1 MKIIPRK
8 WVRAVLSLSF
18 ALGFLLAAS
27 SSHAATSFDSL
38 SFKPADDHG
47 FYLVTQQTQTLGK
60 WGWALGLTTEYSN
73 DSLVLK
79 NAAGVR
85 IQDII
90 DDQIAMQLGGAVG
103 FTDWLNVGL
112 NVSVVPMQQ
121 FTRIVPPISDDGARF
136 GDIRLDAKARLLDNE
151 KYPVGVAVVP
161 FVTFPTG
168 NDSHFVGNGKITGGA
183 LAVLDSKRIADRVS
197 LALNLGAQLRDEVN
211 LAPGTTIGHQFLYGA
226 AGNVAIVKKKLEGI
240 VDMNGWTTFSD
251 FFGSNSRNLELNG
264 ALRYFPIDKLAVTAG
279 AGTGLQDGAGAPD
292 FRAFLTVA
300 YRNAR
305 EEEAAPTPPPPPEPV
320 KEEVIS
326 TNKIHFQFNK
336 AVIVPSSYP
345 VIDEILSGIKG
356 RSDVQGVRVE
366 GHTDSVGSD
375 EYNQKLSDKRAG
387 SVRTYMTDKGYPADQ
402 ITAVGKGESNPIA
415 DNATKSGRAQNRRV
429 EFHLQLKPG
438 AKVKVINKTESPTY
452 EDGDTGGAVRGKK
465 K

>member
-1 MKIIPRK
+1 MKT
-8 WVRAVLSLSF
+8 VVLS
-18 ALGFLLAAS
+18 FLLALFTVS
-27 SSHAATSFDSL
+27 SAEAATSFDSL

-47 FYLVTQQTQTLGK
+47 YFLVTQQSQTLGT
-60 WGWALGLTTEYSN
+60 WGWALGLTTEFSN

-79 NAAGVR
+79 NAGGLR

-90 DDQIAMQLGGAVG
+90 DNQIALQLGGALGV
-103 FTDWLNVGL
+103 TDWLNVGL
-112 NVSVVPMQQ
+112 NVSFVPYQQ
-121 FTRIVPPISDDGARF
+121 FTPIGSVIENNGARM

-151 KYPVGVAVVP
+151 KYPVGIAVVP

-168 NDSHFVGNGKITGGA
+168 SDSRFVGNGKFTGGA

-197 LALNLGAQLRDEVN
+197 LALNVGAQFRDEVT
-211 LAPGTTIGHQFLYGA
+211 LSPGTVIGHQLLYGA

-240 VDMNGWTTFSD
+240 VDVNGWTTFD
-251 FFGSNSRNLELNG
+251 NFFDSNNRNLEVNG
-264 ALRYFPIDKLAVTAG
+264 GLRYFPIDKLAVTAG

-300 YRNAR
+300 YRNPR
-305 EEEAAPTPPPPPEPV
+305 EEEAAPPPPPEP

-336 AVIVPSSYP
+336 SVILPSSHA
-345 VIDEILSGIKG
+345 VIDEILAGIQD
-356 RSDVQGVRVE
+356 RSDVEGVRVE

-375 EYNQKLSDKRAG
+375 AYNQRLSENRAG
-387 SVRTYMTDKGYPADQ
+387 AVRQYMVGKGYPSDK
-402 ITAVGKGESNPIA
+402 ITAVGMGEGSPVA
-415 DNATKSGRAQNRRV
+415 DNATKAGRAQNRRV

-438 AKVKVINKTESPTY
+438 AKVKVQKKETGPTY
-452 EDGDTGGAVRGKK
+452 EEGDTAPEKR
-465 K
+465 